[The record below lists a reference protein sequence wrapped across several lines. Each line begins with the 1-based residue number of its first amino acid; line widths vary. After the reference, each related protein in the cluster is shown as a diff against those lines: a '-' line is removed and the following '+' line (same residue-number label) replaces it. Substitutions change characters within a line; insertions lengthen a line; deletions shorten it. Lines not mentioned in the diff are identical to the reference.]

1 LSRKPKL
8 EANVGTEQR
17 LTSSKKQMDAQGK
30 PLKAAARPQEEK
42 EYES

>member
-8 EANVGTEQR
+8 DANVGTEQH
-17 LTSSKKQMDAQGK
+17 LASSKSQMDAQGK
-30 PLKAAARPQEEK
+30 PVKAAGQPHEEK